1 MDLATEILLYVSS
14 AVIIHILVFYFVMV
28 TKKRGRNIKD
38 KHVVVTGGSSGI
50 GLWIAVTCAKQ
61 GAHVTLVARNVQLL
75 EKALKVVEQHRQ
87 DASQRLS
94 FKSIDLTKS
103 YDEVA
108 KSLEEVEE
116 QNGPIYMLVN
126 CAGMAICGVFEEIT
140 PEDAQFLMDVN
151 YKTAYNCTRYVLPK
165 MKHAR
170 DGIIVITGSQASLL
184 GIYGYGPYAAA
195 KFALR
200 GMAETIAMEASHLG
214 VSVTLALPA
223 DTDTPG
229 FENEEKTKPEE
240 TKIISGS
247 GGLHKPE
254 EVAKK
259 IVSDALNE
267 NFFSILGTESWVV
280 TLLCSGMAPW
290 GGFLFTVLQAFALI
304 PLRIISYFVRGQ
316 FTSIVRKCAAQKKL
330 RQEVKEKKSN

>member
-1 MDLATEILLYVSS
+1 M
-14 AVIIHILVFYFVMV
+14 
-28 TKKRGRNIKD
+28 
-38 KHVVVTGGSSGI
+38 
-50 GLWIAVTCAKQ
+50 
-61 GAHVTLVARNVQLL
+61 
-75 EKALKVVEQHRQ
+75 EQHRQ

-259 IVSDALNE
+259 IVSDALV
-267 NFFSILGTESWVV
+267 SWVLSV
-280 TLLCSGMAPW
+280 HVEIRRRQASVILSKASSLPFQGKLHCHLENGRSLLHHGNYINSKMRLNLKIQYR
-290 GGFLFTVLQAFALI
+290 FLLF
-304 PLRIISYFVRGQ
+304 
-316 FTSIVRKCAAQKKL
+316 
-330 RQEVKEKKSN
+330 